1 MEVTIETGKDGGYI
15 ITIGYDDNVYVRQTL
30 NEVGELLEDAFGEEA
45 DFDDVSE
52 DDEDKYT
59 YRLTPFGIIRT
70 KIVAPPTKED
80 WDAQQAVYAE
90 KAAIA
95 KAKRDAE
102 AAAAELA
109 EIEKIDA
116 LEKAAAAWRA
126 KYPNKRRGET
136 KPVEDPGEGFEWV
149 MDEGICHCIWTRTKV
164 GR

>member
-80 WDAQQAVYAE
+80 WDA
-90 KAAIA
+90 
-95 KAKRDAE
+95 
-102 AAAAELA
+102 
-109 EIEKIDA
+109 
-116 LEKAAAAWRA
+116 
-126 KYPNKRRGET
+126 
-136 KPVEDPGEGFEWV
+136 
-149 MDEGICHCIWTRTKV
+149 
-164 GR
+164 